1 MSSTNAEEKTVPW
14 ALKTFRPL
22 LKDLRLQNVSSEPR
36 VVFASAYKVFNRYN
50 MANCVVVVKAK
61 EFSDKHASGIFILQ
75 YNEDTQLY
83 ALHIIINK
91 NLFKSDDI
99 KLRIKRKA
107 AGVHEFTH
115 CVAAMLTFRLL
126 QSKVLI
132 EILNK
137 RMEKKIHSLNKKELE
152 DLLWEL
158 VIPVEEKKRNGIAI
172 FPDEHF
178 RTGSED
184 FPGSYEELWRN
195 FLLSFDLFCEEPF
208 FTEEKQNQFKAFLKE
223 DKKREAAELLASVIQ
238 PLSEAKALEP
248 RFIIQRIKEEF
259 MERIR

>member
-36 VVFASAYKVFNRYN
+36 VVFASTYKVFNRYN

-132 EILNK
+132 EILTK
-137 RMEKKIHSLNKKELE
+137 RMESKIHSLNEKELE
-152 DLLWEL
+152 DLLREL
-158 VIPVEEKKRNGIAI
+158 ALPLGEKNRNGTAT
-172 FPDEHF
+172 FPDGHF

-184 FPGSYEELWRN
+184 FSGSYEELWRN
-195 FLLSFDLFCEEPF
+195 FLLSYDLFCEEPF
-208 FTEEKQNQFKAFLKE
+208 FTEQKRKQFKTFLKE
-223 DKKREAAELLASVIQ
+223 DKKREAVELLVSVVQ
-238 PLSEAKALEP
+238 PLSEQKALDP
-248 RFIIQRIKEEF
+248 QFIVQRIEEEF
-259 MERIR
+259 MNKIR

>member
-22 LKDLRLQNVSSEPR
+22 LKDLKLQNVSSEPR
-36 VVFASAYKVFNRYN
+36 VVFASTYKVFNRYN

-132 EILNK
+132 EILTK
-137 RMEKKIHSLNKKELE
+137 RMKSKIHSLNEKELE
-152 DLLWEL
+152 DLLREL
-158 VIPVEEKKRNGIAI
+158 ALPLGEKNRNGTAT
-172 FPDEHF
+172 FSDGHF

-184 FPGSYEELWRN
+184 FSGSYEELWRN
-195 FLLSFDLFCEEPF
+195 FLLSYDLFCEEPF
-208 FTEEKQNQFKAFLKE
+208 FTEQKRKQFKTFLKE
-223 DKKREAAELLASVIQ
+223 DKKREAVELLVSVVQ
-238 PLSEAKALEP
+238 PLSEQKALDP
-248 RFIIQRIKEEF
+248 QFIVQRIKEEF
-259 MERIR
+259 MNKIR